1 MKEIGWFLPGAD
13 LMNKNFIYLGKVYSE
28 LAQWQ
33 EQNWEEQRMKKSST
47 IYTME
52 EGLETLRGRADG
64 LMLNSGHPDLRG

>member
-1 MKEIGWFLPGAD
+1 MKEIGWFHPGAD
-13 LMNKNFIYLGKVYSE
+13 LMNKSFICLGKVYSE

-64 LMLNSGHPDLRG
+64 LMSNPGHPDLRG